1 MKLLLERYVLFLTLF
16 LYGIPIVAQKV
27 FTFTRV
33 IDTLSLSC
41 DEAKMAKLDYQNAI
55 MQYDNYKKSF
65 LPSLSLSLQPVSF
78 NHSLRLLQNYVDGS
92 YSYVEDYANTSSI
105 GVSVKQKV
113 GITGG
118 ELYVNSSLNY
128 LRDFS
133 ENRNNFYT
141 TPFSIGY
148 SQPFWGSRKLY
159 KYTKQINEK
168 TFQNASQL
176 YYAKLAAIQNKVA
189 GMFFTAQLALERK
202 IFSRQL
208 MERNDSLL
216 KVSKVRLDN
225 GYITEYDYKQLELR
239 AANLSYS
246 CEEAANAYETALQQ
260 LSIYLGVRVE
270 FIVEQTATNLPLI
283 LDSQTVLSFTRN
295 NNPYYQQKE
304 IEMLS
309 AQQELYQAKL
319 SAKVNGSFTVSIG
332 TNNYAN
338 TFIAAYKR
346 SNYSEAVSVGV
357 TIPIFQWGINKNKVQ
372 IAENMYQSK
381 QIAMSNKTASYE
393 QEILNDIM
401 TYNHNIKL
409 FYASMKAKELAA
421 EQIRLAMLRYELG
434 KISVYELREAQQ
446 QQDTAMLRYFESLQQ
461 VYINYFRLREDA
473 VYDFQHEQSLSDRY
487 KLYNK

>member
-1 MKLLLERYVLFLTLF
+1 MKLILNRFPFILTFFLCS
-16 LYGIPIVAQKV
+16 ISIAAQKA
-27 FTFTRV
+27 FTFTEV
-33 IDTLSLSC
+33 IDTLALSC
-41 DEAKMAKLDYQNAI
+41 DEAKMAKLEYQNAI

-118 ELYVNSSLNY
+118 ELYVSSSLNY

-239 AANLSYS
+239 AANLLYSY
-246 CEEAANAYETALQQ
+246 EEAANACEAAVKQ
-260 LSIYLGVRVE
+260 LSTYLDTKIE
-270 FIVEQTATNLPLI
+270 KIVEQEAIELPMVLEA
-283 LDSQTVLSFTRN
+283 QTVLGLIRA
-295 NNPYYQQKE
+295 NNPYYRQQE
-304 IEMLS
+304 IAMLS

-319 SAKVNGSFTVSIG
+319 ETKVNGNFKVSVG

-338 TFIAAYKR
+338 TFATAYKR
-346 SNYSEAVSVGV
+346 NNHSEAISVGIS
-357 TIPIFQWGINKNKVQ
+357 IPIYQWEINRNKVR
-372 IAENMYQSK
+372 IAENTYRSK
-381 QIAMSNKTASYE
+381 QIDMDNKTVDYE
-393 QEILNDIM
+393 QSVLNDVIA
-401 TYNHNIKL
+401 YNHNIKL
-409 FYASMKAKELAA
+409 LYASLKAKDIAA

-434 KISVYELREAQQ
+434 KISVYELHEAQQ

-461 VYINYFRLREDA
+461 VYINYFQLRKETL
-473 VYDFQHEQSLSDRY
+473 YDFLYKQLLSDRY
-487 KLYNK
+487 KL